1 MQAGLLEWISSIVAA
16 GRGGKPAAPGAYLSL
31 WFGIS
36 PTTNSPI
43 LVLALLA
50 LGALPVLLSIVAI
63 VRIVQRAG
71 SSGWWTLFILVPVV
85 NMAALWYFAF
95 ADWPV
100 TRQTRSPQF

>member
-1 MQAGLLEWISSIVAA
+1 MVWYFADYHI
-16 GRGGKPAAPGAYLSL
+16 
-31 WFGIS
+31 
-36 PTTNSPI
+36 NSPI

-71 SSGWWTLFILVPVV
+71 FSGWWTLFILVPVV